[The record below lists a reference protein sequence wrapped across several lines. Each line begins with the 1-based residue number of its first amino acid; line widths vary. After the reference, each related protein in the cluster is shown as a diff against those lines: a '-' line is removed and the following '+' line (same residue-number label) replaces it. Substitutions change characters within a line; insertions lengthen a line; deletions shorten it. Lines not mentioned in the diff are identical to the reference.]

1 MKKYALVCMLLCAV
15 AFSVKSQNGSIS
27 PQQSSR
33 AGEENTYVYKAPKGL
48 AIPEGAM
55 AQILYLNKSYGIL
68 TAPLKKDGDA
78 YTFSFKV
85 PDSTQAVAIGIMD
98 AEKNLIDN
106 NNKEGYITYPQDANG
121 KKFPG
126 AGINAA
132 ILLNKGGIA
141 AYYHKVEI
149 PGSDILA
156 MYEKDFAADPSLKE
170 KNYYSYLTTLY
181 SLKKEEAKPQLVD
194 YAKEMLSTSDES
206 KWITASNLYRVLKM
220 QEEQAATEKK
230 ILETFPNGTFASQKF
245 ITSFRSLKDP
255 AEMLAKMEEYHT
267 RFKASPAID
276 DNFYTSILTA
286 YADQSD
292 WDNFYK
298 YAGKVSDF
306 NSLFNTFNS
315 VAWKLSGESLSV
327 PGKELEMA
335 RKIAGQSIQMIY
347 AMIDQPEKYRSKL
360 GIPPDEDMAKALNS
374 TLQANADT
382 YALILYKLGMGDS
395 AYYYQ
400 QIAIGDL
407 KNASGDELERYALYA
422 EKAKGADFARSFLEK
437 QLEEGKGSEAMRT
450 QLAAL
455 YKKQNLPESKLTEMF
470 AKADAKIKEDLA
482 KEVEKKMNVY
492 KGADF
497 TLKNLEGNNVS
508 LASLKGKVVVLDFWA
523 TWCGPC
529 KASFPAMQTA
539 MNKYKNDKDVAFVF
553 IDTWEHK
560 EPKPMR
566 DDAAKFIADN
576 KYTFPVALD
585 EKDKVV
591 TDYNVSGIPTKFVVD
606 KKGNVKYTSIGYAGK
621 PDELVE
627 ELSMMIENAKKG

>member
-1 MKKYALVCMLLCAV
+1 MKKYALVCMLFCSV
-15 AFSVKSQNGSIS
+15 AITVKAQNGSIS
-27 PQQSSR
+27 PKSSSR

-48 AIPEGAM
+48 NIPDGAI
-55 AQILYLNKSYGIL
+55 AQILYLNKTYGIQ
-68 TAPLKKDGDA
+68 TAPLKKDGEA
-78 YTFSFKV
+78 YTFAFKV

-98 AEKNLIDN
+98 AEKNLVDN
-106 NNKEGYITYPQDANG
+106 NNKAGYVVYPRDANG

-126 AGINAA
+126 AGINTA

-141 AYYHKVEI
+141 AFYHKVEV
-149 PGSDILA
+149 PGEEILA
-156 MYEKDFAADPSLKE
+156 MYQKDFTADPSLKE
-170 KNYYSYLTTLY
+170 KNYYSYLITLY
-181 SLKKEEAKPQLVD
+181 SVKKEEAKPQLLD
-194 YAKEMLSTSDES
+194 YAKEMLSSHDEA

-220 QEEQAATEKK
+220 QEEQSATEKK
-230 ILETFPNGTFASQKF
+230 ILETFPNGTIASQKF
-245 ITSFRSLKDP
+245 ITGFRSLKDP
-255 AEMLAKMEEYHT
+255 AEMLAQMDEYHS
-267 RFKASPAID
+267 RFKASTAID

-286 YADQSD
+286 YADKSD

-306 NSLFNTFNS
+306 NSLFTTFNS
-315 VAWKLSGESLSV
+315 VAWKLSGESLNV
-327 PGKELEMA
+327 PGKDLDMA
-335 RKIAGQSIQMIY
+335 RKISGQSIQMIY
-347 AMIDQPEKYRSKL
+347 AMIDQPEIYRKKL
-360 GIPPDEDMAKALNS
+360 GIPEDEDMAKALGS
-374 TLQANADT
+374 TLQANSDT

-395 AYYYQ
+395 AFHYQ
-400 QIAIGDL
+400 QIAVGDL
-407 KNASGDELERYALYA
+407 KDASGDELERYALYA
-422 EKAKGADFARSFLEK
+422 EKAKGTDFARNFLEK
-437 QLEEGKGSEAMRT
+437 QLEEGKGSEAMRA
-450 QLAAL
+450 QLTAL
-455 YKKQNLPESKLTEMF
+455 YKKQNLPESRLEALF
-470 AKADAKIKEDLA
+470 ARADAKIKEDLA
-482 KEVEKKMNVY
+482 KEVEKKMKVY
-492 KGADF
+492 KGTDF

-576 KYTFPVALD
+576 QYTFPVALD

-606 KKGNVKYTSIGYAGK
+606 KSGNVKYVSVGYGGK